1 MLSDGCFPKFLD
13 CDVVE
18 WLVSNKFLFSDD
30 ISRREAALTILQS
43 TAQRSPDAFTRDVM
57 GSCISDIERR
67 IDSRSVFRRDDR
79 ADCSTEASLGYPD
92 AEGWG
97 SLETSAKFLNLILS
111 CKSCMDS
118 FVINETEIIVNKL
131 VNHTNRFVREQG
143 QLCLAELLRG
153 GGSELDHAN
162 FYRYASLVRI
172 GLQDNW
178 SQVRYASLTATRSL
192 FRQALGRNFQHLVIE
207 TIVPLVI
214 LNRHFVAEGVRRF
227 AQDTWVLF
235 VGPQGGKKLVAD
247 ALPNVIRTLRASVDS
262 ENHSVR
268 EAAVSCLFEIL
279 SKVIFDGK
287 SGSLITSDISAVLSI
302 VISALEDVSWPV
314 REQGGTCCLE
324 LFRNILPRLSDQGS
338 EVLFAKIDYIID
350 LLFPDVFDSMLPLRQ
365 SSSECLGYLVAL
377 HTTRF
382 SNHKFWSDILCFIPE
397 KLLLYSLETTENDK
411 TSIAGGRSGF
421 FEGHENRP
429 MYSCGTLTTGRA
441 VRKVWNSM
449 SDDCCSGGH
458 CTVPVNSQYW
468 EIADGAFRLYGSL
481 IESQLLSSSQIL
493 DLNNACFPAIASVLT
508 NEKKRKFSVILDT
521 ASKVVDF
528 GTLGISDVSEDV
540 AAAVSIIAQKLQ
552 PETRVY

>member
-1 MLSDGCFPKFLD
+1 
-13 CDVVE
+13 
-18 WLVSNKFLFSDD
+18 
-30 ISRREAALTILQS
+30 
-43 TAQRSPDAFTRDVM
+43 
-57 GSCISDIERR
+57 
-67 IDSRSVFRRDDR
+67 
-79 ADCSTEASLGYPD
+79 
-92 AEGWG
+92 
-97 SLETSAKFLNLILS
+97 
-111 CKSCMDS
+111 
-118 FVINETEIIVNKL
+118 
-131 VNHTNRFVREQG
+131 
-143 QLCLAELLRG
+143 
-153 GGSELDHAN
+153 
-162 FYRYASLVRI
+162 
-172 GLQDNW
+172 
-178 SQVRYASLTATRSL
+178 
-192 FRQALGRNFQHLVIE
+192 
-207 TIVPLVI
+207 
-214 LNRHFVAEGVRRF
+214 
-227 AQDTWVLF
+227 
-235 VGPQGGKKLVAD
+235 
-247 ALPNVIRTLRASVDS
+247 
-262 ENHSVR
+262 
-268 EAAVSCLFEIL
+268 
-279 SKVIFDGK
+279 
-287 SGSLITSDISAVLSI
+287 
-302 VISALEDVSWPV
+302 
-314 REQGGTCCLE
+314 LE

-521 ASKVVDF
+521 ARNVVDF
-528 GTLGISDVSEDV
+528 GTLGISDV
-540 AAAVSIIAQKLQ
+540 
-552 PETRVY
+552 